1 MVCLG
6 KSVDSLLLISVLA
19 CVDFLLMLLSDRVL
33 ICNNT
38 SDETRFCIFF
48 LGLTSS
54 LISKLTMRQCSRG
67 SRYDDCGQLFPLAR
81 RMDL

>member
-19 CVDFLLMLLSDRVL
+19 CVDFLLMLLSDSVL

-54 LISKLTMRQCSRG
+54 LFKIDHATMQPW
-67 SRYDDCGQLFPLAR
+67 QPV
-81 RMDL
+81 